1 MVITLTPELED
12 ALKELASR
20 EGIAPDVLALKI
32 LRERLIALVQ
42 PVEPRDEWERLIIQ
56 AGTDC
61 GVSLPHEALGS
72 EGLSEDPPGP
82 NPALG
87 LNARPAGLF
96 APS

>member
-42 PVEPRDEWERLIIQ
+42 PVEARDEWERLIIQ
-56 AGTDC
+56 AGSDR
-61 GVSLPHEALGS
+61 GVSLPHEALS
-72 EGLSEDPPGP
+72 SKGLYE
-82 NPALG
+82 
-87 LNARPAGLF
+87 
-96 APS
+96 

>member
-1 MVITLTPELED
+1 M
-12 ALKELASR
+12 
-20 EGIAPDVLALKI
+20 ALKI

-42 PVEPRDEWERLIIQ
+42 PVEARDEWERLIVQ

-72 EGLSEDPPGP
+72 EGLYEDPPGP
-82 NPALG
+82 NPARG
-87 LNARPAGLF
+87 LSARRARPV